1 MRMIIISALV
11 ATNVAWAAVEITSYD
26 EIYTT
31 DGSVIKG
38 TIIEKELGKLL
49 LVETLD
55 GRFSV
60 EEAEIKII
68 REDIPLVYSEKS
80 PALALALSM
89 IFPGVGQHYS
99 GRSAIGFLQEA
110 MYITGVVVLVGGL
123 DTPNNWR
130 YRDLRRN
137 KIIVGGSIY
146 AASIIWTLID
156 APLGAKRATKRNREK
171 AYTEA
176 ISE

>member
-1 MRMIIISALV
+1 MV
-11 ATNVAWAAVEITSYD
+11 WAAATITSYD
-26 EIYTT
+26 EIYKT
-31 DGSVIKG
+31 DGIIVKG
-38 TIIEKELGKLL
+38 TITEKRLGELL

-55 GRFSV
+55 GPV
-60 EEAEIKII
+60 LIEEVDINII

-80 PALALALSM
+80 PALALVLSM

-176 ISE
+176 LSE